1 MSRMPELVLREVA
14 DGVAT
19 LTLNHP
25 QRRNALSRAMLGA
38 LKDALDAVARD
49 AAVRAVLLR
58 ANGPVWSAGHD
69 LREVVGGDEGANTE
83 LFALC
88 TEVMEGIRKLPKPV
102 IAEVHALATAAGC
115 QLVASCDLVVASE
128 QASFQTPGVKIGL
141 FCTTPGV
148 ALSRAVG
155 PKKAMEMLLTGTPI
169 PAREAEAAGLV
180 NRVVPAE
187 RLHDEALALA
197 RQVAAASADT
207 LAIGKRAFYEQLPL
221 DRPSAYAVAQ
231 RVMVENAARPDA
243 REGMNAFLE
252 KRPPRWRT

>member
-1 MSRMPELVLREVA
+1 MPDLVLTEVT
-14 DGVAT
+14 DGIAV
-19 LTLNHP
+19 LTLNNP
-25 QRRNALSRAMLGA
+25 ERRNALSRAMLTA
-38 LKDALDAVARD
+38 LRSALDSI
-49 AAVRAVLLR
+49 AADRTVRAVVLR

-69 LREVVGGDEGANTE
+69 LREVVGGDEAANTA

-88 TEVMEGIRKLPKPV
+88 TEVMEAIRKLPQPV

-128 QASFQTPGVKIGL
+128 QASFQTPGVKIGF

-155 PKKAMEMLLTGTPI
+155 TKKAMEMLLTGTPV
-169 PAREAEAAGLV
+169 PAREAQAAGLV

-187 RLHDEALALA
+187 RLHEETLALA
-197 RQVAAASADT
+197 RQIASASAET

-221 DRPSAYAVAQ
+221 DRPAAYAVAQ
-231 RVMVENAARPDA
+231 RVMVSNASTPDA
-243 REGMNAFLE
+243 REGMTAFLE
-252 KRPPRWRT
+252 KRPPKWQS